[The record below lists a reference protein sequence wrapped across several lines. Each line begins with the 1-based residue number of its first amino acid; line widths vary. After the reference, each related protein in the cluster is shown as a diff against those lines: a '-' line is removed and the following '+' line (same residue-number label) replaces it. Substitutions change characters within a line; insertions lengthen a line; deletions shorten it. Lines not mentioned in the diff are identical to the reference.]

1 MGKKGKKDKKGRRSD
16 AMKPPITIRNNYGGQ
31 EVQPAAAT
39 RHDKLTLLVWGVSK
53 GQQNRSSA
61 YDHHVILSL

>member
-1 MGKKGKKDKKGRRSD
+1 
-16 AMKPPITIRNNYGGQ
+16 MKPPITIRNNYGQVLRPPPRATGR
-31 EVQPAAAT
+31 AAAT
-39 RHDKLTLLVWGVSK
+39 RHDKLTCLVWGVSK